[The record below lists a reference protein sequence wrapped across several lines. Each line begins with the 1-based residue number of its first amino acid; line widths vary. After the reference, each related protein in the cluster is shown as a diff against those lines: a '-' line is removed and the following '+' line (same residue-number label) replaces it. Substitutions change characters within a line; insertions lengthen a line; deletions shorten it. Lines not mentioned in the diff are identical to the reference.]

1 MQKELAKSISNSKQ
15 SRLFSIR
22 RKLML
27 EHKFS
32 DEIGQTEEH
41 YSVVNR
47 ISTLKV
53 KETQS
58 LGEDS
63 VASLSVNMMVMI

>member
-1 MQKELAKSISNSKQ
+1 
-15 SRLFSIR
+15 
-22 RKLML
+22 ML

-41 YSVVNR
+41 YSVANR
-47 ISTLKV
+47 ISTVEV
-53 KETQS
+53 KETPS

-63 VASLSVNMMVMI
+63 VASIR